1 MVTKFNKVIAASW
14 MRSIAFIMGIMCV
27 FALAAWL
34 LFAHLAA
41 GSPVPHL
48 LRIRLWLLVAEVVS
62 LIFFFRAAWLM
73 AVVGWFCI
81 VLVFTG
87 VFPWEEQGVQNLFY
101 QFIFDIAFF
110 VAGNLG
116 LAARFLSNRPE
127 MTTKRIEA

>member
-1 MVTKFNKVIAASW
+1 

-27 FALAAWL
+27 FALGVWL
-34 LFAHLAA
+34 VFAHLAA
-41 GSPVPHL
+41 GSPVPHF
-48 LRIRLWLLVAEVVS
+48 LRIRLWLLLAEIVS
-62 LIFFFRAAWLM
+62 LMLFFRATWVM
-73 AVVGWFCI
+73 AIVGWFCI
-81 VLVFTG
+81 ALVFTG

-127 MTTKRIEA
+127 IGTKRIEA